1 MIALPPAFIFL
12 FGLLFV
18 PILGGRT
25 RKCWTL
31 LVGAAGLMMVFLIGS
46 GSPDLVVAII
56 PGIETILLTTDP
68 MRQLAGILFTT
79 AGFLVIIYAS
89 YRDLPRIET
98 IGILASVAAALGV
111 VYAGDLITVFV
122 FWELLALASL
132 AIIWSSTDPDSPGA
146 GYRYLLFHIFGGA
159 CLLGGIVYIIAT
171 TGTAA
176 IGAAGDGMGFLLLFI
191 GIGVNAAFIP
201 LHTWLPDAYP
211 RSSVVGSVA
220 LCTFTTKAAV
230 FLLAAIGGW
239 GTAVAYMGGA
249 MALYGAV
256 YALMQ
261 DDIRRLLSYSIISQC
276 GYMVAAIGVG
286 TVAGIDAGLAH
297 LVNDILFKSLLF
309 MAAGAVILRTGSGR
323 LSELGGLARTMPKT
337 TVCAVIGGLAL
348 AGMPGLNGAVSKGMV
363 FEAAGALP
371 SLSFLLIISAVIT
384 VIYVARFLYLGFF
397 RPVSGTK
404 EGRLPEDAPTPM
416 MIAMA
421 ATALLCIVIG
431 LNPTLLTNLL
441 PGMTAAHPF
450 ALSHLIESAL
460 IFAGAGVLLLIIR
473 PLGRPW
479 RGFETDIDWLYIRA
493 GRSVVW
499 IARNPLLHGAEGIG
513 TRLEWIIN
521 SLRIVSANPPVA
533 CQIAVRS
540 IALPFVRAFSDPSKT
555 RAYEERLS
563 HMKDQYPHEQISI
576 WGGGYGIIFI
586 SIIAFLYFLFYMI
599 E

>member
-1 MIALPPAFIFL
+1 MIEIPPAFLFL
-12 FGLLFV
+12 IGLLLV
-18 PILGGRT
+18 PILRGAA
-25 RKCWTL
+25 RKCWTVL
-31 LVGAAGLMMVFLIGS
+31 LGAAGLIMVLLIGS
-46 GSPDLVVAII
+46 GSPDLVVSII

-68 MRQLAGILFTT
+68 MRQLAGIIFAT
-79 AGFLVIIYAS
+79 AGFLVIIYAA

-98 IGILASVAAALGV
+98 IGILASVAAALGI

-132 AIIWSSTDPDSPGA
+132 SIIWSSTDQNSSGA

-159 CLLGGIVYIIAT
+159 CLLGGIVFTIVT

-176 IGAAGDGMGFLLLFI
+176 IGSVGDGIGFLLLFI

-201 LHTWLPDAYP
+201 LHTWVGDAYP
-211 RSSVVGSVA
+211 RASVVGSVA
-220 LCTFTTKAAV
+220 LCIFTTKAAV

-239 GTAVAYMGGA
+239 GAAVAYMGGA

-261 DDIRRLLSYSIISQC
+261 DDIRRLLSYSIISQG

-309 MAAGAVILRTGSGR
+309 MAAGAVIMRTGTGR

-348 AGMPGLNGAVSKGMV
+348 AGVPGLNGAVSKGMV
-363 FEAAGALP
+363 IEAAGAVPYLAP
-371 SLSFLLIISAVIT
+371 LLMASAVIT
-384 VIYVARFLYLGFF
+384 VIYVFRLLYLGFF

-404 EGRLPEDAPTPM
+404 EGRLPEDAPTLM

-431 LNPTLLTNLL
+431 LFPTLLTSLL

-450 ALSHLIESAL
+450 APSHLLESAL

-473 PLGRPW
+473 PLRKPW
-479 RGFETDIDWLYIRA
+479 HGFERDIDSLYIRA
-493 GRSVVW
+493 GRLVAW
-499 IARNPLLHGAEGIG
+499 IAKNPLVHGADLIG
-513 TRLEWIIN
+513 ACLQRF
-521 SLRIVSANPPVA
+521 VSALRTIASNPPVA
-533 CQIAVRS
+533 CQIAFRS

-555 RAYEERLS
+555 RAYEDRLS
-563 HMKDQYPHEQISI
+563 HMRDQYPDEQISI

-586 SIIAFLYFLFYMI
+586 SIIAFLYFLFDLI
-599 E
+599 K